1 MKFSE
6 VLLLL
11 LLLKP
16 FLHADFFHSIQV
28 FSCLLITLF
37 VKFIKHLTGKLWT
50 FETYMNIRGSE
61 IMISDNFFLEFLVV
75 VFKGQVYI
83 TFTTI

>member
-11 LLLKP
+11 LL
-16 FLHADFFHSIQV
+16 
-28 FSCLLITLF
+28 C

-50 FETYMNIRGSE
+50 FDTYMNIRGSE
-61 IMISDNFFLEFLVV
+61 IMISGNFFLEFLVV